1 MRRRKQDAESN
12 QEIEADTDDEEHN
25 DEPDLDLIKDFVWF
39 KVINTPCT

>member
-12 QEIEADTDDEEHN
+12 QEIEADTDDEEYN
-25 DEPDLDLIKDFVWF
+25 DEPDLDLIKDWGWF